1 MMIKITS
8 DFESGNGKN
17 IKKIGE
23 NYFQLETV
31 GEGSSYA
38 GYFCFKVINKDRQDI
53 NCRVDVILDRDI
65 EYTEFDRQGF
75 LNSQPPLWFNIDGVW
90 QKTFDYQRG
99 DLILHINLTIPAEKT
114 VLITSMAPLFYSEF
128 TKELKE
134 HLSKNIIG
142 RYYEIGNSFEGRPIV
157 LVSIGNLEAQRHI
170 LVISGL
176 HGIEFPGIWAAKG
189 IIDFLLS
196 ESSEAKEIRER
207 FIVDII
213 PYGNPDGTVKGRP
226 RTNAQGIDIHREANP
241 LKEHVAP
248 EVRAIWNWI
257 EKYPPFLYINLHGW
271 SACEKG
277 TEPFEGALRPGIHF
291 YRKWGLENK
300 VKECDMSLTEYANP
314 ISRYDKIVEF
324 GISYGAEPDNLLELL
339 AQRYGTISY
348 CYEPNMRT
356 GPLSCQEKGIKVLK
370 GLLKPFL

>member
-1 MMIKITS
+1 MKIIS

-17 IKKIGE
+17 IKEIEK
-23 NYFQLETV
+23 NHFQLETF
-31 GEGSSYA
+31 GESSSYA
-38 GYFCFKVINKDRQDI
+38 GYFCFKVINEDKEDI
-53 NCRVDVILDRDI
+53 ECKIDVFLDRDI
-65 EYTEFDRQGF
+65 EYTELDRQGF

-90 QKTFDYQRG
+90 RKTFDYEKEN
-99 DLILHINLTIPAEKT
+99 LMLHIKLTVPSEKE
-114 VLITSMAPLFYSEF
+114 VIVTSMVPLLYNEF
-128 TKELKE
+128 TNELKE
-134 HLSKNIIG
+134 RLSENTIG

-157 LVSIGNLEAQRHI
+157 LVSIGNPEAEKHI

-176 HGIEFPGIWAAKG
+176 HGTEFPGIWAAKG

-196 ESSEAKEIRER
+196 DSSEAKEIRNR

-213 PYGNPDGTVKGRP
+213 PYGNPDGTVKGKP
-226 RTNAQGIDIHREANP
+226 KTNAQGIDIHRDSNP
-241 LKEHVAP
+241 SKEPVAP

-257 EKYPPFLYINLHGW
+257 EKYPPFLYINFHGW

-277 TEPFEGALRPGIHF
+277 TEPFEGALRAGIHF
-291 YRKWGLENK
+291 YKRWGLENK
-300 VKECDMSLTEYANP
+300 IKECDRALTEYANP
-314 ISRYDKIVEF
+314 LSRYDRIVEY

-356 GPLSCQEKGIKVLK
+356 GPFGCQEKGVKVLK